1 MCPLYRTNVVS
12 TRGFGDKPFSSYF
25 SFVFWF
31 LSGNNRQNVFNNR
44 KIRDLTYIRGY
55 VSVIHL
61 IKLFMLSEPGKQVE
75 IFEGRAGALHT
86 GTQFGCVHPSDPKF
100 GEQFER
106 LTALTGQN
114 AIMAQKL
121 GFNTRVTPVAS
132 FDELEKGKVN
142 GFFRTPEVSDGVVV
156 SLTGET
162 LLKVAVMIMNADC
175 GTIEILAPNG
185 EMAVLHGGFDNVDNK
200 DGTSI
205 VNKAIEYFLGKGFH
219 PKELKFRMGEA
230 AQACCYGVN
239 NPAFRIQ
246 NESRKERI
254 VRTYG
259 GDVVRPVKNL
269 PRSTNEGIGF
279 DVPLIAAI
287 QADKAGVQEIEVESL
302 CTSCHGLASDV
313 MGEADKFGTWYSNL
327 RENPET
333 TKTKGYGMRN
343 AVVVYPK

>member
-1 MCPLYRTNVVS
+1 AKSKYVKQLNSDWIFADPGMHII
-12 TRGFGDKPFSSYF
+12 
-25 SFVFWF
+25 
-31 LSGNNRQNVFNNR
+31 NNF
-44 KIRDLTYIRGY
+44 
-55 VSVIHL
+55 
-61 IKLFMLSEPGKQVE
+61 P
-75 IFEGRAGALHT
+75 
-86 GTQFGCVHPSDPKF
+86 
-100 GEQFER
+100 
-106 LTALTGQN
+106 
-114 AIMAQKL
+114 
-121 GFNTRVTPVAS
+121 
-132 FDELEKGKVN
+132 
-142 GFFRTPEVSDGVVV
+142 
-156 SLTGET
+156 
-162 LLKVAVMIMNADC
+162 LLKDFQ
-175 GTIEILAPNG
+175 L
-185 EMAVLHGGFDNVDNK
+185 L
-200 DGTSI
+200 
-205 VNKAIEYFLGKGFH
+205 EYPVTFN
-219 PKELKFRMGEA
+219 EFRMGEA